1 MHFQLTFG
9 KAQIAGYNPSS
20 KALFRSSKVEE
31 IWLLKRIGIK
41 VYGLNENLDLVQKTK
56 KEQQSQY
63 PHQSHRFSPLHNFP
77 HLPCSLER

>member
-41 VYGLNENLDLVQKTK
+41 VYGLNENLDLVQNTK
-56 KEQQSQY
+56 KTIPISSSKSQI
-63 PHQSHRFSPLHNFP
+63 FSSPQFSST
-77 HLPCSLER
+77 SLFS